1 MLNILPENVF
11 QLAQQVAVVVA
22 SPIFRSLHRLTITER
37 IEYKLLSLTYVV
49 KTTIKALTT
58 EPSDASLS
66 AAKVATVTVVVDRI
80 ALH

>member
-11 QLAQQVAVVVA
+11 QLAQQTELQVAVVVA

-58 EPSDASLS
+58 EPYGFSVLS
-66 AAKVATVTVVVDRI
+66 VYCYVGPVLQR
-80 ALH
+80 

>member
-11 QLAQQVAVVVA
+11 QLAQQTELQVAVVVA
-22 SPIFRSLHRLTITER
+22 SPIFRSLHMLTITER

-58 EPSDASLS
+58 EPYGFSVLS
-66 AAKVATVTVVVDRI
+66 VHCYVGPVLQR
-80 ALH
+80 

>member
-11 QLAQQVAVVVA
+11 QLAQQTELQVAVVVA

-37 IEYKLLSLTYVV
+37 IEYKLLSLITYVV

-58 EPSDASLS
+58 EPYGFSVLS
-66 AAKVATVTVVVDRI
+66 VYCYVGPVLQR
-80 ALH
+80 

>member
-58 EPSDASLS
+58 EPYGFSVLS
-66 AAKVATVTVVVDRI
+66 VYCYVGPVLQR
-80 ALH
+80 